1 MTWPGVS
8 EAMPAK
14 KKIRTAPKAPRAP
27 RVKPV
32 SEPMGDEFLELIR
45 KRNAEF
51 AKKIKAGGP
60 GVKAGDVIALHSDVG
75 DLLKE
80 IDRLRDRKTSHRL
93 IEDLLKKTTLLAASS
108 GIEESDAVSLVAR
121 SWPN

>member
-1 MTWPGVS
+1 MS
-8 EAMPAK
+8 A
-14 KKIRTAPKAPRAP
+14 RSKAPVRK
-27 RVKPV
+27 VKRPPTF
-32 SEPMGDEFLELIR
+32 SEPMSKEFLEAIR
-45 KRNAEF
+45 TRNDEF

-80 IDRLRDRKTSHRL
+80 IDRLRDRRSSHRL

-121 SWPN
+121 SWPS